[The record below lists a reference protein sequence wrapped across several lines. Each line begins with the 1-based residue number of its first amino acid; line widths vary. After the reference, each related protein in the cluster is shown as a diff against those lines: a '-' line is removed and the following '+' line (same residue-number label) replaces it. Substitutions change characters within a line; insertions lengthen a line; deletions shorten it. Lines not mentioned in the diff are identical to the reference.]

1 MAIEGRLAGRCA
13 LVTGAGSGIGRA
25 SALRLASEGASVAC
39 LDIREPLARET
50 AELIVND
57 GGTSL
62 FRHCDVGDEAQ
73 VKEAVAATVDAFGAL
88 DITVANAGIASRG
101 LVHELTLADW
111 EAVLRVNLT
120 GIFLTA
126 KYSIPPMLAAGK
138 SSLVTIGSVSSVIIG
153 AGGSAASY
161 KAAKGGVV
169 QLTRQIAIDYAER
182 GMRANCVCPGLVAT
196 NLGRHN
202 KELAQTWTTV
212 DPSPP
217 TRITIAAPMKRTSE
231 PAEIASVVA
240 FLVSDDAS
248 FVTASAVMVDGGLTA
263 I

>member
-1 MAIEGRLAGRCA
+1 MASEGRLAGRRA

-25 SALRLASEGASVAC
+25 CALRLASEGAAVAC
-39 LDIREPLARET
+39 LDIRDVLARQT
-50 AELIVND
+50 AELITNE

-62 FRHCDVGDEAQ
+62 FRHCDVGDEADVAQ
-73 VKEAVAATVDAFGAL
+73 GVAAAVDALDGL

-120 GIFLTA
+120 GVFLTA
-126 KYSIPPMLAAGK
+126 KHSIPPMLAAGK

-161 KAAKGGVV
+161 KAAKGGVL
-169 QLTRQIAIDYAER
+169 QLTKQIAIDYAER
-182 GMRANCVCPGLVAT
+182 GMRANCVCPGWVAT
-196 NLGRHN
+196 NLGRHS
-202 KELAQTWTTV
+202 KELASTWTTV

-217 TRITIAAPMKRTSE
+217 TRITIAAPMKRASDPT
-231 PAEIASVVA
+231 EIASVVA
-240 FLVSDDAS
+240 FLASDDAS